1 MRAAEYIIKFLEE
14 KDARIVYGLPGYN
27 ILEIY
32 EAIRKSNLEHVLV
45 KHEHSAA
52 VMADVTGR
60 LTLKPGVCLVTA
72 GPGALNAATG
82 VAAAYTAASPMLHIT
97 GHCSSR
103 EKVQPYHG
111 VEDWLFLEKIFANI
125 TKWSKTVDNA
135 LELPYHMEKA
145 YHIATSGRKGPVHI
159 SLAMD
164 ILEVDIQKTL
174 NTYKG
179 EIQFELKNAARR
191 IAKKLMELE
200 KPIIVAGKGVL
211 RENSTM
217 EIEELMDKTY
227 IPTLASRRSRD
238 VIPFNN
244 KLNIGYT
251 IIVGFGNVLED
262 LRKFLEE
269 ADGIITV
276 GLDRGE
282 RESRD
287 IMELSKSKR
296 IIHLYQEE
304 PPYVEIIE
312 DNGKIIEINTPNLK
326 QLLEEL
332 IREANG
338 YRSKWTNLEN
348 RIAEL
353 KGKVESDLKE
363 HAHRFS
369 EQKPIHPAY
378 LVQTIKEIVK
388 NDDVIF
394 TIDVGGSSSWAEL
407 YLRQNK
413 PNTLL
418 TSDRFGNMGFTLPAA
433 IAANKVKP
441 EANVIGITGDG
452 GMLMTLGEIATAVE
466 QKSNIKIIVMNDRQY
481 TMIKNIQRSRHG
493 YPPFQVD
500 IHTPNFNEIAK
511 SFGANGIKVDDPRDL
526 SAMLEEALNIKG
538 PTIIDVYTT
547 NEYENYRY
555 RL

>member
-1 MRAAEYIIKFLEE
+1 
-14 KDARIVYGLPGYN
+14 
-27 ILEIY
+27 
-32 EAIRKSNLEHVLV
+32 
-45 KHEHSAA
+45 
-52 VMADVTGR
+52 
-60 LTLKPGVCLVTA
+60 
-72 GPGALNAATG
+72 
-82 VAAAYTAASPMLHIT
+82 
-97 GHCSSR
+97 
-103 EKVQPYHG
+103 
-111 VEDWLFLEKIFANI
+111 
-125 TKWSKTVDNA
+125 
-135 LELPYHMEKA
+135 MEKA

-179 EIQFELKNAARR
+179 ELQFGAKDAAKR

-217 EIEELMDKTY
+217 EIEELMEKTY
-227 IPTLASRRSRD
+227 IPALASRRSRD

-251 IIVGFGNVLED
+251 IIVGFGNILED

-287 IMELSKSKR
+287 IMELSRSKR
-296 IIHLYQEE
+296 IIHIYQEE
-304 PPYVEIIE
+304 PPYGEIIE
-312 DNGKIIEINTPNLK
+312 DNGRIIEVNTPNLK
-326 QLLEEL
+326 QLLKEL
-332 IREANG
+332 IGEVNG

-363 HAHRFS
+363 HAYRFS
-369 EQKPIHPAY
+369 KQKPIHPAY
-378 LVQTIKEIVK
+378 LVQTIKEVVK
-388 NDDVIF
+388 NDYVIF

-433 IAANKVKP
+433 IAASKVVP

-466 QKSNIKIIVMNDRQY
+466 QKSNIKVIVMNDRQY

-500 IHTPNFNEIAK
+500 IHTPNFDEIAK
-511 SFGANGIKVDDPRDL
+511 SFGANGIRIDDPRDL
-526 SAMLEEALNIKG
+526 SAILEEALNIKG
-538 PTIIDVYTT
+538 PTIIDVHTT
-547 NEYENYRY
+547 NEYESYRY